1 MAEKSKRT
9 YKYGNQPIRIT
20 TVQVINEQFGGAA
33 TANQVDDYLRKSFP
47 HYKDNTWL
55 NLIVNTVNCNR
66 SYWSFNKTARR
77 TDDVTHRHHEYDR
90 LFKRGNIFE
99 IYRPSVHGIWEL
111 YQDLEDKWCYRQVKS
126 EFEEEV
132 EAATKLS
139 PSARNQIL
147 VTESKTP
154 ELIEVTTRVYK
165 RSPYVVAEILLRA
178 NGKCQNCKRN
188 APFLKEDGTPFL
200 EVHHIEWLSK
210 GGEDSVEN
218 AIALC
223 PNCHRQ
229 AHYGVLELNAV
240 NNKTLLGDYADEK
253 SHN

>member
-1 MAEKSKRT
+1 MVKNLGKK
-9 YKYGNQPIRIT
+9 YKYGDQPIRAIT
-20 TVQVINEQFGGAA
+20 IQIIANQFGGAA
-33 TANQVDDYLRKSFP
+33 TAKQVDDYLRKLFP
-47 HYKDNTWL
+47 SYKDNTWL
-55 NLIVNTVNCNR
+55 NLIANTVNCKR

-77 TDDVTHRHHEYDR
+77 TDDVTHRHHKYDR

-99 IYRPSVHGIWEL
+99 IYQPSVHGIWEL
-111 YQDLEDKWCYRQVKS
+111 YQDLEGMWRYRQVKS
-126 EFEEEV
+126 VFEEAV
-132 EAATKLS
+132 GTAAKLS
-139 PSARNQIL
+139 SVERKQIL
-147 VTESKTP
+147 ATESKIP

-165 RSPYVVAEILLRA
+165 RSPYVVAEVLLRA
-178 NGKCQNCKRN
+178 NGKCQYCKRD

-229 AHYGVLELNAV
+229 AHYGDL
-240 NNKTLLGDYADEK
+240 TLLPVNK
-253 SHN
+253 